1 MRHVI
6 PIIKNRTAR
15 GIDTTPW
22 TKGHK
27 ASKTKTLRGIRMLK
41 DVRNADGKLVAQ
53 VNEPNMEVIIVQR
66 GFITTLRFSVDGTV
80 SIENTQAAD
89 E

>member
-1 MRHVI
+1 
-6 PIIKNRTAR
+6 
-15 GIDTTPW
+15 
-22 TKGHK
+22 
-27 ASKTKTLRGIRMLK
+27 MLK

-80 SIENTQAAD
+80 SIENTEAIND
-89 E
+89 